1 MDKKDKSLDDLFKNS
16 MNQGANP
23 FLNAASLLGGK
34 CTASHN
40 YHNINFNYI
49 HLLLFFSLLGKQ

>member
-1 MDKKDKSLDDLFKNS
+1 MDKKEKSLDDLFKNS

-34 CTASHN
+34 CENHLTFAIFF
-40 YHNINFNYI
+40 HNILNFQNI
-49 HLLLFFSLLGKQ
+49 FI